1 MTAPTSTEPG
11 PHTSTATQPTP
22 DKVSAFAAMRSG
34 PFARVWC
41 GGFVSNVGTWMQ
53 ATALSYYTA
62 HLTGSAAW
70 TAVVAAGEFA
80 PTALLGPL
88 GGALADRYSRKTI
101 FMSVTAVQ
109 GALAALLTWIMAT
122 STPGA
127 PVIALYALAN
137 GCTFAIGF
145 PAFQSVMP
153 ELVPPESLSS
163 AIGLSS
169 ASWNFGRVVGP
180 SVTALLFAPLGIAWI
195 LGINALSFAAV
206 LLALVTIKI
215 PTRQMSVK
223 PIFESILEGFRFV
236 RNDPG
241 LKIMIQSLAWN
252 TLWLAPFIGL
262 ISAMVEKEFGGG
274 QHAVGW
280 LITAQGTGAVVTGV
294 YFAKAVERF
303 SIEKVMVFAMCTC
316 PLTLIVYAV
325 SPNIWIAIP
334 ALFLTG
340 LLYFAALS
348 SFSNIAQLRAPSE
361 FRGRVLSINQV
372 VLGSVYAI
380 ALGIQGPLGDVFG
393 VRAVTVAAALISLI
407 GLAGVRLRNPG
418 VTRAVASAP

>member
-1 MTAPTSTEPG
+1 MTSQTSTRP
-11 PHTSTATQPTP
+11 AP
-22 DKVSAFAAMRSG
+22 DKSSAFAAMRS
-34 PFARVWC
+34 PSVARVWS

-80 PTALLGPL
+80 PTAFLGPI

-101 FMSVTAVQ
+101 FMSITAVQ
-109 GALAALLTWIMAT
+109 GALAAVLTWIMAT

-137 GCTFAIGF
+137 GCAFAIGF

-195 LGINALSFAAV
+195 LGINAMSFAAV
-206 LLALVTIKI
+206 LLALATIKI
-215 PTRQMSVK
+215 PRRQVI
-223 PIFESILEGFRFV
+223 PQAILASIVEGFKFV
-236 RNDPG
+236 RNDAG
-241 LKIMIQSLAWN
+241 LKLMIQALAWN

-274 QHAVGW
+274 QNAVSW
-280 LITAQGTGAVVTGV
+280 LITAQGAGAVVTGL
-294 YFAKAVERF
+294 YFAKTIERF
-303 SIEKVMVFAMCTC
+303 SIEQVMTFSMFAC
-316 PLTLIVYAV
+316 PVTLIAYGLA
-325 SPNIWIAIP
+325 PNVWVAIP
-334 ALFLTG
+334 ALFLAG

-361 FRGRVLSINQV
+361 FRGRVLSTVQV

-393 VRAVTVAAALISLI
+393 VRSVTVAAALISL
-407 GLAGVRLRNPG
+407 AGVVVIRVRNPG
-418 VTRAVASAP
+418 ATRAVSSTPQGS